1 MGLVVRMRAGL
12 GVLAVLTSACTV
24 LSGCSGSEDSAQPVT
39 TPTAPWTTRPPTGE
53 AQPATDAVGAVRAS
67 ADPEPAPR
75 AQAEPVSGWPG
86 AAGWVEDDAWAAAS
100 RLTRSLWLPL
110 PVAESLSAGQTH
122 GTRVGAGPEDTAEAP
137 WQFSVS
143 ALVVDM
149 RDWADSARVYD
160 MCDLEEAVAYE
171 TGDGDWWLEG
181 RHVQSIQQYQGELD
195 CDGDGVKAPPMYHYE
210 RGRYAYSG
218 PAFGIDKELADR
230 GFNTREGAEA
240 FMERAV
246 PLALQN
252 HWYTYS
258 HTLPADASPLG
269 LNLCSGGNCRPRRY
283 FGETEFHRNWRAI
296 EYSRADAPVDEV
308 RVLAESLSIRDGAL
322 RGLVRNWSRNLW
334 AYRVTVTA
342 GDRVWEWPLSM
353 QPGEAAPFEFEDWTG
368 DQDPLA
374 VEYAVTGQMSPDVDR
389 SRLFHIGEYPDLT
402 RDRFHD
408 HLPQEI
414 IDSLPPGTEAMTH
427 FYGYYVYAASHPSL
441 LQDGEWTHEPPRFE
455 PSVWSAWF
463 DERGRVGDVDRSTP
477 TRSDRFHPD
486 GTVDHEPRIVEWLEP
501 DPDGYLGFAIVGG
514 GTYKWVGGANTAPAL
529 E

>member
-12 GVLAVLTSACTV
+12 GVLAALSLACTV
-24 LSGCSGSEDSAQPVT
+24 LWGCTGSEDSAQPVT
-39 TPTAPWTTRPPTGE
+39 APTSPSTTQLPTDE
-53 AQPATDAVGAVRAS
+53 PQPATGAVDVVSAS
-67 ADPEPAPR
+67 ADAEPAASAHAGP
-75 AQAEPVSGWPG
+75 APGWPG
-86 AAGWVEDDAWAAAS
+86 AAGWVEDSAWAAAS
-100 RLTRSLWLPL
+100 RLAGSSWQPL
-110 PVAESLSAGQTH
+110 PAAEPLSAGQTQA
-122 GTRVGAGPEDTAEAP
+122 TRVGAGPEDTAEAP

-171 TGDGDWWLEG
+171 TGDGDWRLVG
-181 RHVQSIQQYQGELD
+181 RHVQSIQQYQDELD

-230 GFNTREGAEA
+230 GFDTREEAEA

-252 HWYTYS
+252 HSYTYA
-258 HTLPADASPLG
+258 HTLPAGAEPLG
-269 LNLCSGGNCRPRRY
+269 LNLCSGRHCRPRRY

-296 EYSRADAPVDEV
+296 EYSRADAPIDEV

-353 QPGEAAPFEFEDWTG
+353 QPGEASPFEFEDWTG
-368 DQDPLA
+368 AEEPLA
-374 VEYAVTGQMSPDVDR
+374 VEYTVTGQMSPDVDR

-402 RDRFHD
+402 RDRFPD

-414 IDSLPPGTEAMTH
+414 IDSLPPGTEALTH
-427 FYGYYVYAASHPSL
+427 FYAYYVYAGSHPSL
-441 LQDGEWTHEPPRFE
+441 LKDGEWTHEPPQFE
-455 PSVWSAWF
+455 PSVWSALF
-463 DERGRVGDVDRSTP
+463 DERGHVRDVYRDVP
-477 TRSDRFHPD
+477 TNPHGYHPD
-486 GTVDHEPRIVEWLEP
+486 GTIDLTPYVVEWVEP
-501 DPDGYLGFAIVGG
+501 DPSGFVGFEIVDSGL
-514 GTYKWVGGANTAPAL
+514 YIWVGGANTAPAL